1 MEILQF
7 FFLDFNVIKF
17 FFYSFFFASCSKS
30 ANENEKFQI
39 HIESRRKKAKN
50 KRETKERMKKTNLN
64 ASPETR
70 EFVLALARA
79 KKFDIKNKLPGSL
92 ILEFILWLVKMLC
105 VCVAVV
111 KNHELHDF
119 SRLHLINSKQ
129 KKKKKKKTI
138 DEVNDSPSHFSRAH
152 THTHIQSKCRHFQAM
167 KRKVYLKQQYE
178 NEMVLAPFI
187 SFYVQ

>member
-129 KKKKKKKTI
+129 KKKEEEKNHRRGERFPKPFLT
-138 DEVNDSPSHFSRAH
+138 R
-152 THTHIQSKCRHFQAM
+152 THTHIQSKCRRFQAM